1 MRVRS
6 GCSNLNYAD
15 LPPPHCGAG
24 VMGPAQGLRHRC
36 SQHLEAMY
44 LQATE
49 CTPAP
54 PTCGLAAAALR
65 PRAGCRAHISA
76 WAAATWGWTAGA
88 GPVGWRVQADAGD
101 GDGRLYTKLRPVS
114 RALLPGRNM
123 AGEGGVAWSLW
134 GLNEV
139 WCGACMAYARVCV
152 CAFARARPPPC
163 ASTTG
168 GRCCPPS
175 SLHQHRR
182 VSYCASRHPPIL
194 WSSSV
199 SRSSTSSYLQ
209 RGRHTRAHASFLSP
223 SLRTAST
230 STKPRRWR
238 MSTSRP

>member
-1 MRVRS
+1 
-6 GCSNLNYAD
+6 
-15 LPPPHCGAG
+15 
-24 VMGPAQGLRHRC
+24 MGPAQGLRHRC

-152 CAFARARPPPC
+152 CAFARAPPPLRINNWGPLLSTQFF
-163 ASTTG
+163 ASAQARELLRVQAPTNTVELQ
-168 GRCCPPS
+168 RFS
-175 SLHQHRR
+175 ILHQLVPAARK
-182 VSYCASRHPPIL
+182 A
-194 WSSSV
+194 
-199 SRSSTSSYLQ
+199 
-209 RGRHTRAHASFLSP
+209 HTCTCLVPLPLPAHSFNFNQ
-223 SLRTAST
+223 A
-230 STKPRRWR
+230 
-238 MSTSRP
+238 